1 MRRIVFLL
9 FVGIPFLFFSTFS
22 FANPQ
27 LEIEALKEQ
36 TELLKKQ
43 LEVLQKQV
51 LILQNKLIETQKKL
65 EEAQK
70 RQQKAVKK
78 VERLDKRLSKAERHT
93 SADKVNLSIELE
105 PRFWSIHMNNVYM
118 APSSLTA
125 YFFTPVSQGGFN
137 GATLSQ
143 IKQSMARMKQAGM
156 VPPAQEVDVDN
167 DIVRTLR
174 FRLRMDSKVNKNLRF
189 AGRIAVYKVWGDS
202 VGINYN
208 STGMQDTALD
218 GTISSLPHG
227 DTLKLER
234 AYFVYK
240 NKFGKVPWHFSLG
253 RRPSTEGPPLQYKKN
268 LPDVGGSP
276 LSSIINWEFDGASLG
291 FNLEELTGI
300 PGMAFKLCYGSGF
313 ESQYGTTS
321 AFLSHP
327 DLDDVD
333 LFGFIATFYNGWVE
347 SLNMALKVTLNWAYA
362 PNITDGFTGL
372 TVMPF
377 IVYTQDKNGDG
388 EKEYYFEPNN
398 GLFVSRVE
406 PQTEIGK
413 WQAASLLIETN
424 LLDGA
429 LDYFVALSWTHTEAD
444 RVSNIPLYKMLGYSF
459 LSSNGELKT
468 RNGYG
473 IYTGIRYTFFDL
485 GLKLGFEFNYGS
497 KYWFPFTGA
506 EDNLIASKIAVRGY
520 VFEPYLVKTII
531 NENFFL
537 RAGVQFYRFEYT
549 GSGNPLGKPIDIDEI
564 TGMDALFPVIEKMDQ
579 YYLSLVYRY

>member
-1 MRRIVFLL
+1 MLIRRFLCLIVCFGFL
-9 FVGIPFLFFSTFS
+9 VCFSNLS
-22 FANPQ
+22 FATKD
-27 LEIEALKEQ
+27 IELLKEQ
-36 TELLKKQ
+36 TEILRKQ
-43 LEVLQKQV
+43 LEKLQKQM
-51 LILQNKLIETQKKL
+51 LILQKKLIETQKRL
-65 EEAQK
+65 EEAEKSQEK
-70 RQQKAVKK
+70 SAKKLERLSKK
-78 VERLDKRLSKAERHT
+78 VTKAERHA

-105 PRFWSIHMNNVYM
+105 PRFWSIHMNEVYV
-118 APSSLTA
+118 APKGLTA
-125 YFFTPVSQGGFN
+125 SFFTPKDQGGFN
-137 GATLSQ
+137 GATLSEIRQ
-143 IKQSMARMKQAGM
+143 GIQNMKQSGM
-156 VPPAQEVDVDN
+156 LPKAEEVDVDN

-174 FRLRMDSKVNKNLRF
+174 FRLRMDSKVNENLRF
-189 AGRIAVYKVWGDS
+189 AGRIAVYKIWGDGI
-202 VGINYN
+202 GINYN
-208 STGMQDTALD
+208 QAGMHDITLD
-218 GTISSLPHG
+218 GTLSSLPQG

-240 NKFGKVPWHFSLG
+240 NKIGKLGWHFSLG

-291 FNLEELTGI
+291 FNLEDITGI

-327 DLDDVD
+327 DIDDVD

-377 IVYTQDKNGDG
+377 VAYKQDKNGDG
-388 EKEYYFEPNN
+388 IEEFYFEQNN
-398 GLFVSRVE
+398 GLFVSRIE
-406 PQTEIGK
+406 PTTEIGK

-424 LLDGA
+424 LLDGR
-429 LDYFVALSWTHTEAD
+429 LDLFGAFSWTHTEAK
-444 RVSNIPLYKMLGYSF
+444 RVSKNPLYEMLRYSL
-459 LSSNGELKT
+459 LSSGGDLKT

-473 IYTGIRYTFFDL
+473 IYMGIRYSFFDL
-485 GLKLGFEFNYGS
+485 GLKLGFEYNYGS

-520 VFEPYLVKTII
+520 VFEPYLIKTIV

-537 RAGVQFYRFEYT
+537 RLGAQFYRFEYT
-549 GSGNPLGKPIDIDEI
+549 GSGNPLGKPVDIDEV
-564 TGMDALFPVIEKMDQ
+564 TGMDVLFPAIEKMDQ